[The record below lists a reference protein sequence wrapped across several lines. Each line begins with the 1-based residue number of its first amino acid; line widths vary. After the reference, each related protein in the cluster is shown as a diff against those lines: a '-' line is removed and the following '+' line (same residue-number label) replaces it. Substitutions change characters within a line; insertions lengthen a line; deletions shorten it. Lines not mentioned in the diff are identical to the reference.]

1 MHISCILAGTLLAR
15 LGRPEVANCIAG
27 LKQYS
32 YAYEE
37 AGDQANDM
45 SRLFNRAR
53 MGELELNHMTSV
65 VPRVGTSSSSPR
77 SPHGHGMLVDGQHL
91 HRPNGTSHV
100 RQSFYFVFPLLFSLM
115 GTNAFSPLGTAFL
128 LDSREFFKTIHI
140 QTMNPQQPWA
150 SSRSDHV
157 DADESRCLL
166 VLLSLIYALI
176 PLLSVVTSSRLS
188 ALVLLA
194 IAFL

>member
-53 MGELELNHMTSV
+53 MGDLELNHMISV
-65 VPRVGTSSSSPR
+65 VPRAGTSSSSPR
-77 SPHGHGMLVDGQHL
+77 SPHGHAMLVDGQQHM

-100 RQSFYFVFPLLFSLM
+100 RQSCSYSIVVVFLDLTPWNSL
-115 GTNAFSPLGTAFL
+115 SPRQQGVFQNHPYTDNESTAALG
-128 LDSREFFKTIHI
+128 
-140 QTMNPQQPWA
+140 
-150 SSRSDHV
+150 
-157 DADESRCLL
+157 
-166 VLLSLIYALI
+166 
-176 PLLSVVTSSRLS
+176 VVTVR
-188 ALVLLA
+188 
-194 IAFL
+194 